1 MKAFKKLAAIVL
13 AGVMALAVLT
23 GCSSNDKNTFQK
35 KLDEALNKAG
45 ITATMHGAQGNKAQW
60 IADNYESECANKIES
75 ILEDAAKGEK
85 GSYFVDG
92 ELDEKK
98 LTADVYAVMDNF
110 YTNSGAQDMDQ
121 VAFIP
126 ASKDD
131 ATMVNAFVKELTG
144 KDAVNY
150 SYSYSTCGKN
160 MELNEKTGKF
170 ETGNFIV
177 LVYETK
183 TK

>member
-23 GCSSNDKNTFQK
+23 GCSSNDKDTFQK
-35 KLDEALNKAG
+35 KLNEALDKAG
-45 ITATMHGAQGNKAQW
+45 ITATMNGAQGNKAQW
-60 IADNYESECANKIES
+60 IAVNYESEFANKIES
-75 ILEDAAKGEK
+75 IYEDVAKGEK
-85 GSYFVDG
+85 SSYYVDG
-92 ELDEKK
+92 KWDQKK
-98 LTADVYAVMDNF
+98 LNADVYAVMDNF
-110 YTNSGAQDMDQ
+110 YTNSGAQDMDN

-131 ATMVNAFVKELTG
+131 AAMVKAFVEALPTN
-144 KDAVNY
+144 AVNY

-177 LVYETK
+177 LVYEVK
-183 TK
+183 D

>member
-23 GCSSNDKNTFQK
+23 GCSSNDKDTFQK

-45 ITATMHGAQGNKAQW
+45 ITATMNGAQGNKAQW
-60 IADNYESECANKIES
+60 IADNYESEFANKIES

-92 ELDEKK
+92 KLDEKK
-98 LTADVYAVMDNF
+98 LKADVYAVMDNF
-110 YTNSGAQDMDQ
+110 YTNSGAQDMDN

-131 ATMVNAFVKELTG
+131 ATMVNDFVKALTG
-144 KDAVNY
+144 KNAVNY

-177 LVYETK
+177 LVYEVK
-183 TK
+183 D

>member
-23 GCSSNDKNTFQK
+23 GCSSNDKDTFQK

-45 ITATMHGAQGNKAQW
+45 ITATMNGAQGNKAQW
-60 IADNYESECANKIES
+60 IAVNYESEFANKIES
-75 ILEDAAKGEK
+75 ICEDAAKGEK
-85 GSYFVDG
+85 SSYYVDG
-92 ELDEKK
+92 KLDEKK
-98 LTADVYAVMDNF
+98 MKADMKAVAENFLTK
-110 YTNSGAQDMDQ
+110 SGAQDMDC
-121 VAFIP
+121 VEFIP

-131 ATMVNAFVKELTG
+131 ATMVKAFVQALAGT
-144 KDAVNY
+144 DAVNY

-177 LVYETK
+177 LVYEVK
-183 TK
+183 

>member
-1 MKAFKKLAAIVL
+1 
-13 AGVMALAVLT
+13 MALAVLT
-23 GCSSNDKNTFQK
+23 GCSSNDKDTFQK

-45 ITATMHGAQGNKAQW
+45 ITATMHGGQGNKAQW
-60 IADNYESECANKIES
+60 IAVNYESECANKIES
-75 ILEDAAKGEK
+75 IFEDAAKGEK

-92 ELDEKK
+92 KLDEKK
-98 LTADVYAVMDNF
+98 LKADVYAVMDNF
-110 YTNSGAQDMDQ
+110 YTNSGAQDMDN

-131 ATMVNAFVKELTG
+131 AAMVKAFVEALPTN
-144 KDAVNY
+144 AVNY

-177 LVYETK
+177 LVYEVK
-183 TK
+183 D

>member
-23 GCSSNDKNTFQK
+23 GCSSNDKDTFQK

-45 ITATMHGAQGNKAQW
+45 ITATMNGAQGNKAQW
-60 IADNYESECANKIES
+60 IAVNYESECANKIES
-75 ILEDAAKGEK
+75 ILENAAKGEE

-92 ELDEKK
+92 KLDEKK
-98 LTADVYAVMDNF
+98 LKADVYAVMDNF
-110 YTNSGAQDMDQ
+110 YTNAGAQDKDQ
-121 VAFIP
+121 VKFIP

-131 ATMVNAFVKELTG
+131 AAMVKAFVEALPT
-144 KDAVNY
+144 DAVNY

-160 MELNEKTGKF
+160 MELNAKTGKF

-177 LVYETK
+177 LVYEK
-183 TK
+183 

>member
-23 GCSSNDKNTFQK
+23 GCSDSDKTTFQK

-45 ITATMHGAQGNKAQW
+45 ITATMHGGQGNKAQW
-60 IADNYESECANKIES
+60 IAVNYESECANKIES
-75 ILEDAAKGEK
+75 IFEDAAKGEK

-92 ELDEKK
+92 KLDEKK
-98 LTADVYAVMDNF
+98 LKADVYAVMDNF
-110 YTNSGAQDMDQ
+110 YTNSGAQDMDN

-131 ATMVNAFVKELTG
+131 AAMVKAFVEALPTN
-144 KDAVNY
+144 AVNY

-177 LVYETK
+177 LVYEVK
-183 TK
+183 D